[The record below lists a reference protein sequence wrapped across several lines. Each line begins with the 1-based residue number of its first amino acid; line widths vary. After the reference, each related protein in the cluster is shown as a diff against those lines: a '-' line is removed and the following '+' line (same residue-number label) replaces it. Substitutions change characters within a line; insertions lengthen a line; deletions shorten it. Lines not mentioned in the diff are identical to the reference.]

1 MISKSICF
9 LDCFARIIFVHLT
22 ATNTSV
28 IIEKTSQPFVWNFT
42 KTAEQLSFVPN
53 KKTSTSVGKRIRYDY
68 SQISR
73 PKVLFPRKRTEKTAG
88 LTYHELHFDIECP
101 YKFQFSQRKPSVG
114 GIVVNTERS
123 LLSLCEKQAI
133 FWALILITLTIL
145 SHVT

>member
-1 MISKSICF
+1 MCY
-9 LDCFARIIFVHLT
+9 
-22 ATNTSV
+22 
-28 IIEKTSQPFVWNFT
+28 FT
-42 KTAEQLSFVPN
+42 KKAKTTFFRTN
-53 KKTSTSVGKRIRYDY
+53 KKTSTTIGKRIRYDY

-123 LLSLCEKQAI
+123 LLSLCYKQAI

>member
-1 MISKSICF
+1 MCY
-9 LDCFARIIFVHLT
+9 
-22 ATNTSV
+22 
-28 IIEKTSQPFVWNFT
+28 FT
-42 KTAEQLSFVPN
+42 KKATKPLSFAQI
-53 KKTSTSVGKRIRYDY
+53 KKLLPLLVKEFDTIIRKFRDRKFF
-68 SQISR
+68 SQE
-73 PKVLFPRKRTEKTAG
+73 KETEKTAG

-123 LLSLCEKQAI
+123 LLSLCYKQAI